1 MSEQNGQNDLI
12 LVFGATGRATGTAAA
27 VVTLLRERGRRVRT
41 LVRHD
46 DERAHSL
53 REQGA
58 EVVFGDFADRRTLV
72 PALENVSAVQFTH
85 PVAAG
90 VIAAAANLVSAIREI
105 GNDPH
110 VVVCSMGTASE
121 ADSPSGYGRAQY
133 VADELI
139 TTSLHSAVAL
149 KFAAHFYEMV
159 NVFFG
164 HAIRESGQFASYH
177 GDSPIQWM
185 AGRDAA
191 EVCVQALLD
200 PQLFGAERTPLI
212 PSAELMSHAEVAA
225 MIGRETS
232 QSISYR
238 PLSEDEW
245 NQQLAILGEAADATT
260 VQHLSATTKMWRED
274 GDRFRAM
281 AETDPNRL
289 SHLLG
294 RPPISFADFI
304 REHRGDFLAAVTS
317 GDQTR

>member
-1 MSEQNGQNDLI
+1 MSEQDGQSDVI

-46 DERAHSL
+46 DDRAQSL

-72 PALENVSAVQFTH
+72 PALENVGAVQFTH

-90 VIAAAANLVSAIREI
+90 VIGAAANLVSAIREV
-105 GNDPH
+105 GSDPH

-121 ADSPSGYGRAQY
+121 ADSPSGYGRDQY

-139 TTSLHSAVAL
+139 TSMLRSAVAL

-164 HAIRESGQFASYH
+164 SAIRETGQFASYH

-185 AGRDAA
+185 AGGDAA
-191 EVCVQALLD
+191 EVCVRALMD

-225 MIGRETS
+225 VIGRETC
-232 QSISYR
+232 QSISYQ

-245 NQQLAILGEAADATT
+245 NQQLAILGEVADTTT

-281 AETDPNRL
+281 AETDPDRL
-289 SHLLG
+289 THLLL
-294 RPPISFADFI
+294 RPPIRFADFI
-304 REHRGDFLAAVTS
+304 HEHRSDFLATVTS
-317 GDQTR
+317 SGQA